1 MDEFIYYIRVAL
13 TCGSPNP
20 LTSTSSTRSR
30 TGTATT
36 PRTSLTRST
45 VIGRTSNTRLPVLAD
60 YGLLKRVG
68 PAPKSGLYAITD
80 KGKTVVTHR
89 ESYRT
94 DGVDFDAL
102 VAKELDAS
110 GARPASATDD

>member
-1 MDEFIYYIRVAL
+1 MYLCGNTTGMRLTEPTDFDILDAFADGRRNNAANLAYELDRDRSYI
-13 TCGSPNP
+13 
-20 LTSTSSTRSR
+20 
-30 TGTATT
+30 
-36 PRTSLTRST
+36 
-45 VIGRTSNTRLPVLAD
+45 NTRLPVLAD
-60 YGLLKRVG
+60 YGLLERVG

-80 KGKTVVTHR
+80 KGRAVVTHR

-110 GARPASATDD
+110 GARPASVADD

>member
-1 MDEFIYYIRVAL
+1 MRLTEPTDFDILDAFADGHRNNAANLAHEIDRNRSYI
-13 TCGSPNP
+13 
-20 LTSTSSTRSR
+20 
-30 TGTATT
+30 
-36 PRTSLTRST
+36 
-45 VIGRTSNTRLPVLAD
+45 NTRLPVLAD

-102 VAKELDAS
+102 VVKELDAS

>member
-1 MDEFIYYIRVAL
+1 MRLTEPTDFDILDAFADGHRNNAANLAHEIDRNRSYI
-13 TCGSPNP
+13 
-20 LTSTSSTRSR
+20 
-30 TGTATT
+30 
-36 PRTSLTRST
+36 
-45 VIGRTSNTRLPVLAD
+45 NTRLPVLAD